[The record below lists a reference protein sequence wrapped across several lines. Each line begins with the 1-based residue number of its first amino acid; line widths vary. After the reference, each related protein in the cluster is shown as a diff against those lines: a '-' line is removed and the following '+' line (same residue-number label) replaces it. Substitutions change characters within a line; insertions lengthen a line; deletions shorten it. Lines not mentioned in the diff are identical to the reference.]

1 MKMKVADLVEY
12 KGEIVRV
19 MNIKDDRITLAK
31 FGEIRK
37 DDDTIKL
44 VESVILPKLQ
54 KGDRVIVHD
63 IPESE
68 KHTYGCFWSNHMEH
82 IVGEV
87 ATVRDLHSTDGI
99 VKIGGWNFYTYHL
112 EPVNPRLTN
121 NYDMV

>member
-44 VESVILPKLQ
+44 IESVTLPKLQ
-54 KGDRVIVHD
+54 KGDLVRVCD

-68 KHTYGCFWSNHMEH
+68 KHDYGCFWSDHMNNLIGH
-82 IVGEV
+82 IV
-87 ATVRDLHSTDGI
+87 TVRQLQSTNEI
-99 VKIGGWNFYTYHL
+99 VKIGGWNFHTYHL
-112 EPVNPRLTN
+112 KPVDPRPI
-121 NYDMV
+121 DSFDII